1 MNGGQHQSP
10 ANISPSKHDSNIFQV
25 PAIPHTQDSGR
36 IQFKSCCEVAVNSE
50 TLNNV
55 EVAA

>member
-25 PAIPHTQDSGR
+25 PAIPHTQGSGR
-36 IQFKSCCEVAVNSE
+36 IQFIGCCEVAFAVNSE
-50 TLNNV
+50 TKNSQQC
-55 EVAA
+55 